1 MRFFLVVLMLISI
14 NGFSQCKSFIIGVN
28 GDTLNCVDMK
38 GKKQGRWVIQVP
50 ELRGERGY
58 EEEGVFLNNLK
69 EGPWRRY
76 SLQGDLIA
84 YENYRWGNKDGKN
97 IYYDFM
103 GNLVREESWKAVNP
117 DNPYDTVDVYDP
129 NDPSLVIDHVVV
141 KLEGFSLKHG
151 TWKFYDPF
159 GGTLEKTEKWWL
171 DKPANSSGTGVAAN
185 DELAPIDVR
194 DSKSDTIG
202 KKAVTKPQAILDYEK
217 KNSGKK
223 KIRVRDGRTGG

>member
-1 MRFFLVVLMLISI
+1 MRFFLFVLMLISI
-14 NGFSQCKSFIIGVN
+14 NGFSQCKTFIIGVN

-38 GKKQGRWVIQVP
+38 GKKQGRWVVKVP

-103 GNLVREESWKAVNP
+103 GNLLREESWKAVNP

-129 NDPSLVIDHVVV
+129 NDPTRVIDHVVV

-171 DKPANSSGTGVAAN
+171 DKPANSSGTGVAAA

-194 DSKSDTIG
+194 DPKSDTVG
-202 KKAVTKPQAILDYEK
+202 KKKVAKPQAILDYEK